1 MQGTLRQATHRQ
13 GILKDS
19 IFYRNTHGQTKW
31 VIPRA
36 GQPFGG
42 ILKNVHGHNLSKKY
56 AYRPTDYIS
65 N

>member
-1 MQGTLRQATHRQ
+1 MHGTPRQAMLRQ

-42 ILKNVHGHNLSKKY
+42 ILKNVHEHNLSTK
-56 AYRPTDYIS
+56 
-65 N
+65 